1 MGTLVVKEVF
11 VNSGSTEIC
20 FLRARRFKLDDFMAE
35 YFGCRN
41 LRDGM
46 VINLTS
52 PIRNDILAYY
62 PTLQPGEVEELWAIE
77 ALTEYY
83 QENRDA
89 I

>member
-1 MGTLVVKEVF
+1 MGTLVVREVF
-11 VNSGSTEIC
+11 TNSGNTEIC
-20 FLRARRFKLDDFMAE
+20 FLRARGFKLDDFMAE

-41 LRDGM
+41 RGDGSI
-46 VINLTS
+46 INLTS

-62 PTLQPGEVEELWAIE
+62 PTLGVGEVEDLWTAE